1 MKLSE
6 AKSEQN
12 VTESNLNKIKK
23 EVLNQKHKKLQLEK
37 LKCYKMH
44 ETKLSSYFM
53 IILQLHL
60 RLIWNN

>member
-23 EVLNQKHKKLQLEK
+23 EVLNQKHKKLQSEK
-37 LKCYKMH
+37 LKCYKMQ

-60 RLIWNN
+60 RLI